1 MTSIFVAKLDFGVD
15 NNQLQSL
22 FEAYGAVNKAT
33 IATDKETG
41 RSRGFAFV
49 EMPNAEEAAAAIKGL
64 DNSEVN
70 GRRIAVKEAEDRGG
84 NQNRQ
89 RDNNRDNRGPRPNN
103 FQRRDNGGDNK
114 REFRPNNGDRPFNND
129 RQERPYNNDRPERR
143 EGSAPGSFT
152 PPSVPS
158 DLDAGKDNRLKNK
171 EPKKKTKDADKPKVQ
186 KMEAYKKS
194 GKSNKF
200 YDDDEELDEE
210 FDLFGRDEDDNY
222 DDDSYS
228 KYVVNS
234 DEDEEWDDDEDYDDE
249 D

>member
-15 NNQLQSL
+15 NDQLKSL
-22 FEAYGAVNKAT
+22 FEAYGVVNKAT

-49 EMPNAEEAAAAIKGL
+49 EMANDEEAAAAINGL
-64 DNSEVN
+64 DNQEVN

-89 RDNNRDNRGPRPNN
+89 RDNNRGPRQNN
-103 FQRRDNGGDNK
+103 FQRRDNGGENK
-114 REFRPNNGDRPFNND
+114 REFRPANSDRPPRN
-129 RQERPYNNDRPERR
+129 
-143 EGSAPGSFT
+143 EGGAPPIFT
-152 PPSVPS
+152 PSTSLPDSDSV
-158 DLDAGKDNRLKNK
+158 KDNRKKDK
-171 EPKKKTKDADKPKVQ
+171 EPKKKAKDADKPKVQ

-194 GKSNKF
+194 GKSNRF
-200 YDDDEELDEE
+200 YDEDDELDED
-210 FDLFGRDEDDNY
+210 FDLFGRDEDDDNY

-228 KYVVNS
+228 KYIVNS
-234 DEDEEWDDDEDYDDE
+234 DDDEDWDDDEDYDDE

>member
-22 FEAYGAVNKAT
+22 FEAYGSVNKAT

-114 REFRPNNGDRPFNND
+114 REFRPPTND
-129 RQERPYNNDRPERR
+129 RPYNNDRNTSFERPERR
-143 EGSAPGSFT
+143 EGAAPGGFT
-152 PPSVPS
+152 PPATT
-158 DLDAGKDNRLKNK
+158 DADGKDNRKKDK

-194 GKSNKF
+194 GKSSKF
-200 YDDDEELDEE
+200 YDDDEDLDEE

-222 DDDSYS
+222 DDDDSYS

-234 DEDEEWDDDEDYDDE
+234 DDDEEWDDDEDYDDE

>member
-15 NNQLQSL
+15 NDQLKSL
-22 FEAYGAVNKAT
+22 FEAYGVVNKAT

-49 EMPNAEEAAAAIKGL
+49 EMANDEEAAAAINGL
-64 DNSEVN
+64 DNQEVN

-89 RDNNRDNRGPRPNN
+89 RDNNRGPRQNN
-103 FQRRDNGGDNK
+103 FQRRDNGGENK
-114 REFRPNNGDRPFNND
+114 REFRPANSDRPPRN
-129 RQERPYNNDRPERR
+129 
-143 EGSAPGSFT
+143 EGGAPPSFT
-152 PPSVPS
+152 PSTSLPDSDSV
-158 DLDAGKDNRLKNK
+158 KDNRKKDK
-171 EPKKKTKDADKPKVQ
+171 EPKKKAKDADKPKVQ

-194 GKSNKF
+194 GKSNRF
-200 YDDDEELDEE
+200 YDEDDELDED
-210 FDLFGRDEDDNY
+210 FDLFGRDEDDDNY

-228 KYVVNS
+228 KYIVNS
-234 DEDEEWDDDEDYDDE
+234 DDDEDWDDDEDYDDE